1 MPKKKFGPD
10 DIFYN
15 TVKTYPQ
22 YDIDYYFNQ
31 SYINNRQTQGRSV
44 QSGSLS
50 LFEINVDRSGT
61 IDDIG
66 PGVQHSIYPFIIKN
80 ENDKGITFK
89 NVSPLTYGQ
98 LANNSNIS
106 SSYPLTSSVSRERLI
121 GNGASAPFNGFSILD
136 GVSYTGSVYKI
147 LALENV
153 LNKNKVFSP
162 KFDFSE
168 FYISGEV
175 DNKAATIQASA
186 SPHQKYMS
194 LFAFPQIFKA
204 QKINPGSV
212 ELNFYIT
219 GTLLATAKDT
229 KRNGELIETY
239 GPQTGSVIGTISYY
253 EGVMLVTGN
262 YVLNSQVNDGYLCPI
277 TGTDATTPGPGK
289 VNLETDWQDNPR
301 WAHFGAYESFINSSD
316 SVLSQSY
323 APVSSSYEMKFE
335 GTNTIPTLTMF
346 AHADKNEFNWSN
358 NLSYLDR
365 DIATSETSSYQD
377 IVVAQTGAVLYQER
391 EYLPVKN
398 TISSSFDN
406 YSASYQDQTF
416 ISKINILDEDGNIIA
431 IAKMAKPVT
440 KTNSTDYTFKLKI
453 DL

>member
-22 YDIDYYFNQ
+22 FTFDYYFNQ
-31 SYINNRQTQGRSV
+31 SFINNRQTQGNRV
-44 QSGSLS
+44 QSGSVS
-50 LFEINVDRSGT
+50 LYELNVDRPQGT
-61 IDDIG
+61 DLIKPFVIKGENINDFVFSNTNISSSEY
-66 PGVQHSIYPFIIKN
+66 VQTALGT
-80 ENDKGITFK
+80 E
-89 NVSPLTYGQ
+89 
-98 LANNSNIS
+98 IS

-121 GNGASAPFNGFSILD
+121 GSGSGTPFNGFQIID
-136 GVSYTGSVYKI
+136 GVSTTGSVAKI
-147 LALENV
+147 IALENT
-153 LNKNKVFSP
+153 LNKNKVLSP
-162 KFDFSE
+162 KFDYNE
-168 FYISGEV
+168 YYISGEI
-175 DNKAATIQASA
+175 DSNWNNKTNQYEELL

-194 LFAFPQIFKA
+194 LFVFPEVFKA
-204 QKINPGSV
+204 QRINPGSV

-219 GTLLATAKDT
+219 GTLVATAKDT
-229 KRNGELIETY
+229 KRNGELIETF
-239 GPQTGSVIGTISYY
+239 GPSSSADTVIGTICYN
-253 EGVMLVTGN
+253 EGVMLITGN
-262 YVLNSQVNDGYLCPI
+262 YNLNDDVEDGYLCPT
-277 TGTDATTPGPGK
+277 TGTSTTEAGPGK
-289 VNLETDWQDNPR
+289 VALQSAWRDNPK
-301 WAHFGAYESFINSSD
+301 WAHFGAYQAFIRSSD

-323 APVSSSYEMKFE
+323 ATVSSSYELKFE
-335 GTNTIPTLTMF
+335 GTNTMPTLTMF

-358 NLSYLDR
+358 NLTYLDR
-365 DIATSETSSYQD
+365 EFATGSSYQD
-377 IVVAQTGAVLYQER
+377 IVVAQTGAFLYQER

>member
-31 SYINNRQTQGRSV
+31 SYINNKQTQGDEV

-50 LFEINVDRSGT
+50 LYELNVDRGGET
-61 IDDIG
+61 ELI
-66 PGVQHSIYPFIIKN
+66 HPFIIKN
-80 ENDKGITFK
+80 ENDLNIAFK
-89 NVSPLTYGQ
+89 NTTSATEYQQQFAL
-98 LANNSNIS
+98 NSGIS

-121 GNGASAPFNGFSILD
+121 GEGSGPSYSSFDIID
-136 GVSYTGSVYKI
+136 GVSSEGSVYKI
-147 LALENV
+147 FGLENT
-153 LNKNKVFSP
+153 LNKNKIYSP
-162 KFDFSE
+162 KFDFNE
-168 FYISGEV
+168 YYV
-175 DNKAATIQASA
+175 DGVINNKASSIQTAA
-186 SPHQKYMS
+186 GPHQKYMT
-194 LFAFPQIFKA
+194 LFIFPEIFKA
-204 QKINPGSV
+204 QKVNPGSI
-212 ELNFYIT
+212 EINFYIT

-229 KRNGELIETY
+229 KRNGELIETH
-239 GPQTGSVIGTISYY
+239 GPRTGSVIGTISYA
-253 EGVMLVTGN
+253 EGMMLLTGN
-262 YVLNSQVNDGYLCPI
+262 YNLNSTVQDGYLCPV
-277 TGTDATTPGPGK
+277 TGTSTTEKGPGK
-289 VNLETDWQDNPR
+289 VELQSGWRDNPK
-301 WAHFGAYESFINSSD
+301 WAHFGAYQSFIRSSD
-316 SVLSQSY
+316 SNLSRSY
-323 APVSSSYEMKFE
+323 APASSSYELKFQ
-335 GTNTIPTLTMF
+335 GTNTVPTLTMF

-365 DIATSETSSYQD
+365 DIATSETSNYQD
-377 IVVAQTGAVLYQER
+377 IVVAQTGSVLYEEK
-391 EYLPVKN
+391 EYIPVKN

-416 ISKINILDEDGNIIA
+416 ISKVNILDEDGNIIA